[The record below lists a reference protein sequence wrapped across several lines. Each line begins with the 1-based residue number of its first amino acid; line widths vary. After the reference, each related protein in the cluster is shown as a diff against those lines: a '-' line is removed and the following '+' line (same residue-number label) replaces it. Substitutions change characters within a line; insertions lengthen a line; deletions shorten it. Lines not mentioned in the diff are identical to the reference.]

1 MRTTLQCVL
10 IIGIVLVIIFV
21 LPRNHLSF
29 GQNSTVP
36 SSPIPTEIIKIVKP
50 VTTQNVSS
58 QDELIISGQSSD
70 NNSKNCSVSVIV
82 NDVKPY
88 QNAVAKGSGGAA
100 DFSEW
105 EFVLHNNYTHIN
117 AGENKITS
125 KLFCES
131 ASPRWYSV
139 FVNGVPNSSNE
150 DVFSPVQSEEQQNI
164 PTTNLSGN
172 NEVDGIQSEEQQNI
186 PTTNLSGNNEIG
198 GIQSEEQQ
206 QQQQQNIPT
215 TNLSGNNEIDGI
227 QSEEQQNIPTTN
239 LSGNNEIDGNNNELQ
254 VSIVPLKNPV
264 ERGDTQDATITVT
277 DSGSRPV
284 ANAEIV
290 GKLIYPGDNYEKDFS
305 GITDSQGKF
314 VYSWIIGEKGD
325 VGALSIEVEVSS
337 QGYPPSSATGSF
349 DIVDNS

>member
-29 GQNSTVP
+29 SQNSTVP
-36 SSPIPTEIIKIVKP
+36 FPPIPTETIKIVKP

-58 QDELIISGQSSD
+58 QEELIISGQSSD
-70 NNSKNCSVSVIV
+70 NNLKNCSVTVIV
-82 NDVKPY
+82 NDVRPY
-88 QNAVAKGSGGAA
+88 QKAVAKGSGGAT

-117 AGENKITS
+117 VGQNKITS

-131 ASPRWYSV
+131 TSPRWYSV
-139 FVNGVPNSSNE
+139 FVNGVTNSSNE

-164 PTTNLSGN
+164 PTTNLSG
-172 NEVDGIQSEEQQNI
+172 
-186 PTTNLSGNNEIG
+186 T
-198 GIQSEEQQ
+198 
-206 QQQQQNIPT
+206 
-215 TNLSGNNEIDGI
+215 NEIDGI

-239 LSGNNEIDGNNNELQ
+239 MSGTNEIDGNSNELQ

-264 ERGDTQDATITVT
+264 ERGDSQDATITVT

-290 GKLIYPGDNYEKDFS
+290 GKLIYPGENFEKDFS

-349 DIVDNS
+349 DVVDNS

>member
-70 NNSKNCSVSVIV
+70 NNLKNCSVSVIV
-82 NDVKPY
+82 NDVRPY
-88 QNAVAKGSGGAA
+88 QNAVAKGSGGAT

-117 AGENKITS
+117 VGQNKITS

-164 PTTNLSGN
+164 PTTNLSG
-172 NEVDGIQSEEQQNI
+172 
-186 PTTNLSGNNEIG
+186 T
-198 GIQSEEQQ
+198 
-206 QQQQQNIPT
+206 
-215 TNLSGNNEIDGI
+215 NEIDGI

-239 LSGNNEIDGNNNELQ
+239 MSGTNEINGNNNELQ

-290 GKLIYPGDNYEKDFS
+290 GKLIYPGENFEKDFS